1 MHFSLAISLARY
13 TYQRAFRAKFSLTPS
28 SSIAKVCPSSG
39 FVDRSYVGGNQEDSD
54 MVKQHGQNDTQT
66 NSICQIR
73 KTIYFKI
80 YLRNTAPSSRNKEK
94 ESLVYQKRLS
104 IVFKNSHKRKYQRQ
118 KRYEP
123 GPSHIKCQSRSKH
136 LSS

>member
-1 MHFSLAISLARY
+1 MHFSLARY

-39 FVDRSYVGGNQEDSD
+39 FVDRSYVGSSQEDSD

-80 YLRNTAPSSRNKEK
+80 
-94 ESLVYQKRLS
+94 LS
-104 IVFKNSHKRKYQRQ
+104 PKQLLPRAEIRKRKVPSIRNDCPLSLRTVTRESINDKKDMNQ
-118 KRYEP
+118 
-123 GPSHIKCQSRSKH
+123 GPVTLNASRDPST
-136 LSS
+136 